1 MARIQI
7 LELPT
12 VYTES
17 GSETP
22 FIFVI
27 DQATDDE
34 QEQLHQGRDALDY
47 FLQRAGARA
56 LAIFATSMEIPAN
69 APLPSESAWALE
81 GVNPPDAQPQDDAV
95 RLID

>member
-12 VYTES
+12 VYTDS

-34 QEQLHQGRDALDY
+34 QGTLLKSRDALDY
-47 FLQRAGARA
+47 FVQQSGARA
-56 LAIFATSMEIPAN
+56 LAIFAANMEIPAN
-69 APLPSESAWALE
+69 APLPAENEWVLE
-81 GVNPPDAQPQDDAV
+81 GTDPSDTHP
-95 RLID
+95 